1 MNLRQWCQLD
11 EAIYIAETDEEYKQ
25 YAGFNYSEKLIEQLA
40 ELKLSNSKIFVNSF
54 SDQRSLLI
62 GAIEDIA
69 LSKTKKLELELHK
82 TRNTK
87 IVSSRHKFNDSLVN
101 WSTWRQ
107 FNSLEK
113 NDSNRKE
120 VFDEFVEKTRYI
132 SAIVEDRFSSIKQ
145 VYREYEDVK
154 YRDTRSNGNKIS
166 PLSGYLEDENISY
179 NKLLEFVKSI
189 GDRAKKPFR
198 YALNEIGTRILGRK
212 PEYYDDFYYLRNKVF
227 SDMAI
232 SLLSIDRLV
241 EVKKL
246 LEYME
251 FDTNKIHF
259 DTENRKNKYPSPICF
274 FVQIPDDI
282 RVLYKKES
290 PYFDLQGCFHES
302 GHAIHA
308 NSIGKN
314 NEYWDKYR
322 IPMGITEIFSILL
335 ERLTKNGSYLRSLH
349 WSSNNNVDDIV
360 DELNLRNEFM
370 ELFFVTF
377 YTANSLMKLEYWN
390 KNLSLEESCSM
401 YSRLIKEYT
410 GFEVPGEYWLLHHIL
425 PEAIMY
431 VPSYLLAA
439 VRAAELDLYMR
450 NTFGDKWWTEVEA
463 GKELKEI
470 MEPGAK
476 IDLSRFSKLDSNI
489 FVEEITRQI

>member
-1 MNLRQWCQLD
+1 LDLRQWCQLD
-11 EAIYIAETDEEYKQ
+11 EATYIAETDEEYKQ
-25 YAGFNYSEKLIEQLA
+25 YAGFNISI
-40 ELKLSNSKIFVNSF
+40 NSF

-69 LSKTKKLELELHK
+69 LFKTKKLELELHK

-120 VFDEFVEKTRYI
+120 VFDEFIGKRYI

-145 VYREYEDVK
+145 VYREYKDVK

-166 PLSGYLEDENISY
+166 HLSGYLEDENISY
-179 NKLLEFVKSI
+179 DKLLEFVKSI

-198 YALNEIGTRILGRK
+198 YALNEISTRILGRN
-212 PEYYDDFYYLRNKVF
+212 PEYYDDFYYFRNKVF

-232 SLLSIDRLV
+232 SLLSIDPLV

-251 FDTNKIHF
+251 FETNKIHF
-259 DTENRKNKYPSPICF
+259 DTENKKNKYPSPICF
-274 FVQIPDDI
+274 FAQIPDDF

-290 PYFDLQGCFHES
+290 PYFDLQGCFHET

-349 WSSNNNVDDIV
+349 WSGNNNVDGIV

-401 YSRLIKEYT
+401 YSV
-410 GFEVPGEYWLLHHIL
+410 EVPGEYWLLHQIL

-450 NTFGDKWWTEVEA
+450 NTFGDKWWTEVQA

-476 IDLSRFSKLDSNI
+476 IDLSKFSKLDSTI
-489 FVEEITRQI
+489 FVKEITRQI

>member
-1 MNLRQWCQLD
+1 MDLRQWCQLD

-40 ELKLSNSKIFVNSF
+40 ELKLSNSKILVNSF

-120 VFDEFVEKTRYI
+120 VFDEFIGKTTYI

-145 VYREYEDVK
+145 VYREFKDVK

-166 PLSGYLEDENISY
+166 PLSGFLEDENISY
-179 NKLLEFVKSI
+179 DKLLEFVKSI
-189 GDRAKKPFR
+189 GHRAKKPFR
-198 YALNEIGTRILGRK
+198 YALNEISTRILGRK
-212 PEYYDDFYYLRNKVF
+212 PEYYDDFYYFRNKVF

-232 SLLSIDRLV
+232 SLLSIDPLV

-259 DTENRKNKYPSPICF
+259 DTENRKDKYPSPICF

-282 RVLYKKES
+282 RVLYFS
-290 PYFDLQGCFHES
+290 F
-302 GHAIHA
+302 
-308 NSIGKN
+308 
-314 NEYWDKYR
+314 
-322 IPMGITEIFSILL
+322 TEPV
-335 ERLTKNGSYLRSLH
+335 GS
-349 WSSNNNVDDIV
+349 V
-360 DELNLRNEFM
+360 M
-370 ELFFVTF
+370 KTF
-377 YTANSLMKLEYWN
+377 PAV
-390 KNLSLEESCSM
+390 
-401 YSRLIKEYT
+401 
-410 GFEVPGEYWLLHHIL
+410 F
-425 PEAIMY
+425 
-431 VPSYLLAA
+431 LA
-439 VRAAELDLYMR
+439 
-450 NTFGDKWWTEVEA
+450 FIW
-463 GKELKEI
+463 
-470 MEPGAK
+470 
-476 IDLSRFSKLDSNI
+476 
-489 FVEEITRQI
+489 